1 MIKIGRIVIGAV
13 QTNCYFLYREEQ
25 EGERDVIV
33 FDPADLGQYLFE
45 QLKEKGFRVA
55 GICLTHGH
63 FDHIFGTRKLREL
76 SGAKLY
82 AYEQEEELLTSAA
95 RNCSDQVGR
104 PYEVDADVYLRD
116 EEEIT
121 IAGITMKVI
130 ATPGHTK
137 GSCCYYVQEAGML
150 ICGDTLFL
158 ESVGRADLPT
168 GNESALIRSIR
179 ERLFPLP
186 DETVCYPGHGDQTT
200 IGHEKQYNPFCC

>member
-1 MIKIGRIVIGAV
+1 M
-13 QTNCYFLYREEQ
+13 
-25 EGERDVIV
+25 
-33 FDPADLGQYLFE
+33 
-45 QLKEKGFRVA
+45 
-55 GICLTHGH
+55 
-63 FDHIFGTRKLREL
+63 
-76 SGAKLY
+76 
-82 AYEQEEELLTSAA
+82 
-95 RNCSDQVGR
+95 GR

-137 GSCCYYVQEAGML
+137 GSCCYYVREAGML

-168 GNESALIRSIR
+168 GNEGTLIRSIR